1 MRNYSFEVF
10 FGSRPGTGRGAAPW
24 AEGRATGQDS
34 GGSQM
39 HIAEKYSM
47 VWCVH
52 GITVAEIENESFGFD
67 AACPGGGNSLTAKLL
82 SRLFS

>member
-1 MRNYSFEVF
+1 MRCFL
-10 FGSRPGTGRGAAPW
+10 GADW
-24 AEGRATGQDS
+24 ERAEELPHGLKGELQDRIQDS

-39 HIAEKYSM
+39 HIAEKYSL

-52 GITVAEIENESFGFD
+52 GITVTEIENKSFGFD

>member
-1 MRNYSFEVF
+1 MRCFLRTDRE
-10 FGSRPGTGRGAAPW
+10 R
-24 AEGRATGQDS
+24 AEELPHGLKGELQDGIQDS

-52 GITVAEIENESFGFD
+52 GITVTEIENESFGFD